1 MIFKVIFTVVVIALI
16 SGSAFAGTEE
26 EIGKCAKIKGEAL
39 RLICYDELAKM
50 LGVDKPKTTI
60 KEAKGKWRVQEGKSL
75 IDDSI
80 NVYLTLVADDSVK
93 SGYNTVTPILFVRC
107 AENKTDVY
115 LAWDL
120 FLGTDETRMLTRFDD
135 EKAEK
140 NTWSISTDHKA
151 AFFRGSDV
159 DFAKTLMKHEK
170 LLVQITPYGENPVMA
185 TFEIRGLSDA
195 IKPLRAACHW

>member
-1 MIFKVIFTVVVIALI
+1 VVIALI

-26 EIGKCAKIKGEAL
+26 EIGKCAKIKGDAE

-159 DFAKTLMKHEK
+159 DFSKTLMKHEK

>member
-60 KEAKGKWRVQEGKSL
+60 KEAKGKWHVTEETSP

-80 NVYLTLVADDSVK
+80 NVLLSLFANDMVK
-93 SGYNTVTPILFVRC
+93 SGYKTVTPVLFVRC
-107 AENKTDVY
+107 KEN
-115 LAWDL
+115 
-120 FLGTDETRMLTRFDD
+120 ETRVVINWSLYLGLEETEMLTRLDSQ
-135 EKAEK
+135 KARTSK
-140 NTWSISTDHKA
+140 WSLSTDNEA
-151 AFFRGSDV
+151 VFFRGSNV
-159 DFAKTLMKHEK
+159 DFAKTLMRHEK
-170 LLVQITPYGENPVMA
+170 LLTQVTPYGENPVMA
-185 TFEIRGLSDA
+185 TFDIRGLSET
-195 IKPLRAACHW
+195 IKPLREACHW